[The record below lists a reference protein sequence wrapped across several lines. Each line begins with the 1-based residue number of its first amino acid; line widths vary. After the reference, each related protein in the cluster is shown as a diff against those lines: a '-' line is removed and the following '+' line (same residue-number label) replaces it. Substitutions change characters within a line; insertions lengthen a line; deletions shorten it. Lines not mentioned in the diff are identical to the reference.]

1 MPRVAHRMTGSSG
14 GALLATPANSP
25 KPANYL
31 LSRLRVLRAT
41 RANLLIRSK
50 NSLIRSDSE
59 NTDMNATPLSFQG
72 IKVIAWSVSDLNRA
86 SRFYGETLGLPPV
99 CEGTDQVG
107 YLLGH
112 TILMLKADWYAGP
125 TELPNP
131 RVIISTD
138 HAPSTEA
145 ALQARGVTIPDRVQ
159 VNDECYVGSFL
170 DSEGNKLWFCS
181 PV

>member
-1 MPRVAHRMTGSSG
+1 MLPHSVFRGSKSLPG
-14 GALLATPANSP
+14 QSP
-25 KPANYL
+25 T
-31 LSRLRVLRAT
+31 S
-41 RANLLIRSK
+41 IG
-50 NSLIRSDSE
+50 
-59 NTDMNATPLSFQG
+59 Q
-72 IKVIAWSVSDLNRA
+72 

>member
-1 MPRVAHRMTGSSG
+1 MLNPQAHKVAFHTTRSHSAYYAAGSWKAASHR
-14 GALLATPANSP
+14 AEYPL
-25 KPANYL
+25 K
-31 LSRLRVLRAT
+31 

-59 NTDMNATPLSFQG
+59 NTDMNATPLGFQG

-181 PV
+181 PVF